1 MNFSNIL
8 DLLSYIEKSKAER
21 IDLATGEF
29 KNLFVNYIGYFDDF
43 ENKIKTLHK
52 ASEKNN
58 WLFFDDKI
66 NIDKTSVTLKEN
78 GEWTF
83 KAVGEYGKLEGKDL
97 KTL

>member
-43 ENKIKTLHK
+43 ENKIKNHI
-52 ASEKNN
+52 
-58 WLFFDDKI
+58 F
-66 NIDKTSVTLKEN
+66 VP
-78 GEWTF
+78 
-83 KAVGEYGKLEGKDL
+83 
-97 KTL
+97 